1 MMNEKKALL
10 SAFVD
15 EEVSELEVRR
25 VCKELL
31 SDEQELT
38 RWSHYY
44 LIRDALRGNLPA
56 VIDLRFADAVM
67 ARIKQEPALT
77 NAVPRT
83 WRERLLQP
91 AAGLGLAASIAGAAV
106 LSFQAFTGGTSPTS
120 STVAQVAQV
129 PVSARQVNV
138 ETASASDSIERAPA
152 ERALLQ
158 NPQVAARLNSYLVNH
173 SEYAPT
179 QGMMPY
185 ARVVVGYDNNEQ

>member
-31 SDEQELT
+31 SDEHELT

-44 LIRDALRGNLPA
+44 LIRDALRGNLPP

-67 ARIKQEPALT
+67 ARIKQEPTLT
-77 NAVPRT
+77 NAVLQT

-91 AAGLGLAASIAGAAV
+91 AAGLGLAASIAVAAV
-106 LSFQAFTGGTSPTS
+106 LTFQAFTGGTSPTS

-129 PVSARQVNV
+129 PVSARQVKV
-138 ETASASDSIERAPA
+138 ETASASDST

-158 NPQVAARLNSYLVNH
+158 NPQIAARLNSYLVNH

-185 ARVVVGYDNNEQ
+185 ARVVVGYDNIEQ

>member
-31 SDEQELT
+31 SDEHELT

-77 NAVPRT
+77 NAVLRT

-129 PVSARQVNV
+129 PVSARQVKV
-138 ETASASDSIERAPA
+138 ETASASDST

-158 NPQVAARLNSYLVNH
+158 NPQIAARLNSYLVNH

-185 ARVVVGYDNNEQ
+185 ARVVVGYDNIEQ

>member
-31 SDEQELT
+31 SDEHELT

-56 VIDLRFADAVM
+56 VIDLRFADTVM
-67 ARIKQEPALT
+67 ARIKQEPTLT
-77 NAVPRT
+77 NAVLRT

-91 AAGLGLAASIAGAAV
+91 AAGLGLAASIAVAAV
-106 LSFQAFTGGTSPTS
+106 LSFQAFTGGTSATS

-129 PVSARQVNV
+129 PVSARQVKV
-138 ETASASDSIERAPA
+138 ETASASDST

-158 NPQVAARLNSYLVNH
+158 NPQIAARLNSYLVNH

-185 ARVVVGYDNNEQ
+185 ARVVVGYDNIEQ

>member
-31 SDEQELT
+31 SDEHELT

-67 ARIKQEPALT
+67 ARIKQEPTLT
-77 NAVPRT
+77 NAVLRT

-129 PVSARQVNV
+129 PVSARQVKV
-138 ETASASDSIERAPA
+138 ETASASDST

-158 NPQVAARLNSYLVNH
+158 NPQIAARLNSYLVNH

-185 ARVVVGYDNNEQ
+185 ARVVVGYDNIEQ